1 MSHTNRNFVI
11 AYILLVGLPLAGL
24 AGVLRSGRSL
34 TAPISVD
41 GSWKLEAD
49 SIHSSGQSC
58 DKALSSLSPSSFSI
72 SQSGKSLMLTL
83 NNPAKTTAEGS
94 LEGKVVK
101 AQVGTTDSSTAG
113 CTAGQPLLLMAT
125 VDPKSEPRSLAGVL
139 SVNGCSSCGS
149 VEFRA
154 VRQPKIPS
162 GAGH

>member
-1 MSHTNRNFVI
+1 
-11 AYILLVGLPLAGL
+11 
-24 AGVLRSGRSL
+24 
-34 TAPISVD
+34 
-41 GSWKLEAD
+41 
-49 SIHSSGQSC
+49 
-58 DKALSSLSPSSFSI
+58 
-72 SQSGKSLMLTL
+72 MLTL